1 MDEPIVSVITPVKN
15 LVENGKID
23 DFNLLLSLLELQTY
37 PNIEFLVIDG
47 GSTDDTIELLKDL
60 KNKDYLNFY
69 SEKDTGKYNALN
81 KGIMRAKGKYV
92 TFLSCDDFIHDITAI
107 YDIVNILET
116 ENADFTFAPAYCR
129 HPEGFTFLFVPSMFN
144 CFQVMP
150 CARQAMFFRKS
161 MLEKENYFDE
171 KYKIMAEFDMIIK
184 IMLKKYK
191 GIFFDT
197 NYVTYKL
204 SDKSYENPKK
214 VEEETKLL
222 YFKNY
227 RNLYPLN
234 EQTLN
239 KMVSESL
246 FPRGLLE
253 KLATR
258 FVPEDAQIFY
268 QKCEQMH
275 RLRVQAMQM
284 QADQQAQK
292 QMPQQ

>member
-1 MDEPIVSVITPVKN
+1 
-15 LVENGKID
+15 
-23 DFNLLLSLLELQTY
+23 
-37 PNIEFLVIDG
+37 
-47 GSTDDTIELLKDL
+47 
-60 KNKDYLNFY
+60 
-69 SEKDTGKYNALN
+69 
-81 KGIMRAKGKYV
+81 
-92 TFLSCDDFIHDITAI
+92 
-107 YDIVNILET
+107 
-116 ENADFTFAPAYCR
+116 
-129 HPEGFTFLFVPSMFN
+129 
-144 CFQVMP
+144 
-150 CARQAMFFRKS
+150 
-161 MLEKENYFDE
+161 
-171 KYKIMAEFDMIIK
+171 
-184 IMLKKYK
+184 MLKKYK

-258 FVPEDAQIFY
+258 FEPEDAQIFY